1 MMRRWAPAA
10 LLLATAGCTA
20 GDGSSAMQI
29 ACAAGAESWSRT
41 ELYFGLSR
49 SNGPAIGDAEFHGFV
64 DREITPRFPDGLTV
78 LSASGQWR
86 GADGTIVKE
95 GTRMLVLLHQGTRD
109 AGRKIDEIRNAY
121 RAQFDQD
128 SVLRVDDAS
137 CVSF

>member
-1 MMRRWAPAA
+1 MMRLWASAG
-10 LLLATAGCTA
+10 LLLATAGCA
-20 GDGSSAMQI
+20 LDDGGSPRI
-29 ACAAGAESWSRT
+29 ACTAGAESWSRT

-49 SNGPAIGDAEFHGFV
+49 GDGPAIGETEFLGFV

-86 GADGTIVKE
+86 AADGTIVKE
-95 GTRMLVLLHQGTRD
+95 GARLLVLLHSGTRD
-109 AGRKIDEIRNAY
+109 ADREIDEIRDAY
-121 RAQFDQD
+121 KAQFDQH